1 MLLGSSE
8 KTSGPDSY
16 ARGYPSAVWE
26 VTKRCVVCLGM
37 AFVVQ
42 VIFQPSYILEIVL
55 INVAGLTQ
63 QQYDTYHTV
72 IIIAFGVL
80 AYLYTKRK
88 VASMST
94 AAQEGDSQ
102 ITPANTGTGLEQP
115 LLTN

>member
-16 ARGYPSAVWE
+16 TRGYPSAVWE

-63 QQYDTYHTV
+63 QQYDTSSHSKDM
-72 IIIAFGVL
+72 AGSGH
-80 AYLYTKRK
+80 AP
-88 VASMST
+88 T
-94 AAQEGDSQ
+94 ATRRDGH
-102 ITPANTGTGLEQP
+102 P
-115 LLTN
+115 